1 MQQLLTAMIDY
12 AGRLY
17 AAALNSNDRLL
28 FEKSSHQGQQRAV
41 AGRLLGGLHK
51 DVHGGGRG

>member
-17 AAALNSNDRLL
+17 AAALNSNDRL
-28 FEKSSHQGQQRAV
+28 FEKSSHQGQQSAV

-51 DVHGGGRG
+51 GVHGGGRG